1 MPKEIKIGDTMQFS
15 QIISIKDGNEHVIKK
30 NLDEHSSK
38 SIMIDVLLMLLCEQP
53 DHNTPLEDP
62 DLSSD

>member
-15 QIISIKDGNEHVIKK
+15 QIISIDDGNEPVIKS
-30 NLDEHSSK
+30 NLNEHSSK
-38 SIMIDVLLMLLCEQP
+38 SIMKDVLLMLLCERSDNNP
-53 DHNTPLEDP
+53 LLEDA